1 MPWLLGIESTQR
13 AQAFGNPTSRDK
25 RGKILQISLMGLGR
39 MGANMARR
47 WARGGVSVIAFDR
60 SSDARASVAEKNIS
74 TVESLEAA
82 IGAQASPR
90 IVWLML
96 PAGEVTES
104 TIDTLLPL
112 LTNGDLLVD
121 GGNANYKDT
130 LRRAAKANAVGIRYA
145 DCGVSGGVWGLQ
157 NGYCVMAGASD
168 DDYARLQP
176 FLEVLAPSKTQ
187 GIVHAGAVGAGH
199 YAKMVHNGI
208 EYGMMQALAEG
219 FALMEAK
226 KEFNMPVADI
236 ANAWRDGSV
245 VRSWLLDLT
254 ADALKKPDEIAAI
267 APYVSDSGEGRWAVE
282 AMVELGVPAPVM
294 ALALTTR
301 FATQG
306 NGDYAAKLLAQMRAG
321 FGGHAVKKT

>member
-1 MPWLLGIESTQR
+1 MQVVLI
-13 AQAFGNPTSRDK
+13 
-25 RGKILQISLMGLGR
+25 GLGR

-47 WARGGVSVIAFDR
+47 WARGGVNVVAFDQ
-60 SSDARASVAEKNIS
+60 SEEARAAATEARVRPAGSIAEA
-74 TVESLEAA
+74 LAA
-82 IGAQASPR
+82 GAAATPR

-96 PAGEVTES
+96 PAGEVTEA
-104 TIDTLLPL
+104 TITALLPQL
-112 LTNGDLLVD
+112 AKGDLLVD

-130 LRRAAKANAVGIRYA
+130 LRRAGKANALGIDYA
-145 DCGVSGGVWGLQ
+145 DVGVSGGVWGLA
-157 NGYCVMAGASD
+157 NGYCVMAGASAA
-168 DDYARLQP
+168 DYQRLKP
-176 FLEVLAPSKTQ
+176 LLEVLAPSPTQ

-226 KEFNMPVADI
+226 KDFAMPVAEI
-236 ANAWRDGSV
+236 AEAWRDGSV

-254 ADALKKPDEIAAI
+254 AAALRKPDEIAAI

-282 AMVELGVPAPVM
+282 AMVELGVPAPVT

-306 NGDYAAKLLAQMRAG
+306 RGDYAAKLLAQMRAG
-321 FGGHAVKKT
+321 FGGHAVKKAD

>member
-1 MPWLLGIESTQR
+1 M
-13 AQAFGNPTSRDK
+13 
-25 RGKILQISLMGLGR
+25 LQISLIGLGR

-47 WARGGVSVIAFDR
+47 WGRGGVSVVAFDQ
-60 SSDARASVAEKNIS
+60 SADARASVVETNI
-74 TVESLEAA
+74 TAADSLAAA
-82 IGAQASPR
+82 IASQPTPR
-90 IVWLML
+90 VVWLML
-96 PAGEVTES
+96 PAGAITES
-104 TIDTLLPL
+104 TIDSLMTQLSP
-112 LTNGDLLVD
+112 GDLLLD

-130 LRRAAKANAVGIRYA
+130 LRRAAKVNAVGIHYA

-157 NGYCVMAGASD
+157 NGYCVMAGASVE
-168 DDYARLQP
+168 DYARLKP
-176 FLEVLAPSKTQ
+176 YLEVLAPSPTE

-199 YAKMVHNGI
+199 FAKMVHNGI

-226 KEFNMPVADI
+226 KDFNMPIADI

-254 ADALKKPDEIAAI
+254 ADALKKPDDIAAI

-282 AMVELGVPAPVM
+282 AMVDLGVPAPVM

-306 NGDYAAKLLAQMRAG
+306 KGDYAAKLLAQMRAG
-321 FGGHAVKKT
+321 FGGHAVKKA

>member
-1 MPWLLGIESTQR
+1 MQVVLI
-13 AQAFGNPTSRDK
+13 
-25 RGKILQISLMGLGR
+25 GLGR

-47 WARGGVSVIAFDR
+47 WARGGVNVVAFDQ
-60 SSDARASVAEKNIS
+60 SEEARAAATEARVSPAGSIAEA
-74 TVESLEAA
+74 LAA
-82 IGAQASPR
+82 GAGATPR

-96 PAGEVTES
+96 PAGEVTEA
-104 TIDTLLPL
+104 TIAALLPQL
-112 LTNGDLLVD
+112 AKGDLLVD

-130 LRRAAKANAVGIRYA
+130 LRRAGKANALGIDYA
-145 DCGVSGGVWGLQ
+145 DVGVSGGVWGLA
-157 NGYCVMAGASD
+157 NGYCVMAGASAA
-168 DDYARLQP
+168 DYQRLKP
-176 FLEVLAPSKTQ
+176 LLEVLAPSPTQ

-226 KEFNMPVADI
+226 RDFAMPVAEI
-236 ANAWRDGSV
+236 AEAWRDGSV

-254 ADALKKPDEIAAI
+254 AAALRKPDEIAAI

-282 AMVELGVPAPVM
+282 AMVELGVPAPVT

-306 NGDYAAKLLAQMRAG
+306 RGDYAAKLLAQMRAG
-321 FGGHAVKKT
+321 FGGHAVKKAD

>member
-1 MPWLLGIESTQR
+1 
-13 AQAFGNPTSRDK
+13 
-25 RGKILQISLMGLGR
+25 LQIILLGLGR

-47 WARGGVSVIAFDR
+47 WARGGVNVTAFDVTPE
-60 SSDARASVAEKNIS
+60 ARAAVSEANVVIVAS
-74 TVESLEAA
+74 HDAA
-82 IGAQASPR
+82 LAAMTPKR
-90 IVWLML
+90 IVWMML
-96 PAGEVTES
+96 PAGEITES
-104 TIDTLLPL
+104 TIDSLLPK
-112 LTNGDLLVD
+112 LTKGDLLVD

-130 LRRAAKANAVGIRYA
+130 LRRAAKANAAGIEYA

-168 DDYARLQP
+168 ANYARLKP
-176 FLEVLAPSKTQ
+176 YLEVLAPSKTE
-187 GIVHAGAVGAGH
+187 GIVHAGKVGAGH
-199 YAKMVHNGI
+199 FAKMVHNGI

-226 KEFNMPVADI
+226 RDFAMPIDQI
-236 ANAWRDGSV
+236 ANAWRSGSV

-254 ADALKKPDEIAAI
+254 ADALKKPDDIAAI

-282 AMVELGVPAPVM
+282 AMVDLGVPAPVT

-306 NGDYAAKLLAQMRAG
+306 RGDYAAKLLAQMRAG
-321 FGGHAVKKT
+321 FGGHAVKKQEK

>member
-1 MPWLLGIESTQR
+1 MQVVLI
-13 AQAFGNPTSRDK
+13 
-25 RGKILQISLMGLGR
+25 GLGR

-47 WARGGVSVIAFDR
+47 WARGGVNVVAFDQ
-60 SSDARASVAEKNIS
+60 SEEARAAATEARVRPAGSIAEA
-74 TVESLEAA
+74 LAA
-82 IGAQASPR
+82 GAAATPR

-96 PAGEVTES
+96 PAGEVTEA
-104 TIDTLLPL
+104 TIAALLPQL
-112 LTNGDLLVD
+112 AKGDLLVD

-130 LRRAAKANAVGIRYA
+130 LRRAGKANALGIDYA
-145 DCGVSGGVWGLQ
+145 DVGVSGGVWGLA
-157 NGYCVMAGASD
+157 NGYCVMAGASAA
-168 DDYARLQP
+168 DYQRLKP
-176 FLEVLAPSKTQ
+176 LLEVLAPSPTQ

-226 KEFNMPVADI
+226 KDFAMPVAEI
-236 ANAWRDGSV
+236 AEAWRDGSV

-254 ADALKKPDEIAAI
+254 AASLRKPDEIAAI

-282 AMVELGVPAPVM
+282 AMVELGVPAPVT

-306 NGDYAAKLLAQMRAG
+306 RGDYAAKLLAQMRAG
-321 FGGHAVKKT
+321 FGGHAVKKAD

>member
-1 MPWLLGIESTQR
+1 MQVVLI
-13 AQAFGNPTSRDK
+13 
-25 RGKILQISLMGLGR
+25 GLGR

-47 WARGGVSVIAFDR
+47 WARGGVNVAAFDQ
-60 SSDARASVAEKNIS
+60 SEEARAAATEARVRPVSSIAEA
-74 TVESLEAA
+74 LAA
-82 IGAQASPR
+82 GAAATPR

-96 PAGEVTES
+96 PAGEVTEA
-104 TIDTLLPL
+104 TIAALLPQL
-112 LTNGDLLVD
+112 AKGDLLVD

-130 LRRAAKANAVGIRYA
+130 LRRAGKANALGIDYA
-145 DCGVSGGVWGLQ
+145 DVGVSGGVWGLA
-157 NGYCVMAGASD
+157 NGYCVMAGASAA
-168 DDYARLQP
+168 DYQRLKP
-176 FLEVLAPSKTQ
+176 LLEVLAPSPTQ

-226 KEFNMPVADI
+226 KDFAMPVAEI
-236 ANAWRDGSV
+236 AEAWRDGSV

-254 ADALKKPDEIAAI
+254 AAALRKPDEIAAI

-282 AMVELGVPAPVM
+282 AMVELGVPAPVT

-306 NGDYAAKLLAQMRAG
+306 RGDYAAKLLAQMRAG
-321 FGGHAVKKT
+321 FGGHAVKKAD

>member
-1 MPWLLGIESTQR
+1 M
-13 AQAFGNPTSRDK
+13 
-25 RGKILQISLMGLGR
+25 QISLIGLGR

-47 WARGGVSVIAFDR
+47 WGRGGVSVLAFDQ
-60 SSDARASVAEKNIS
+60 SAEARASVVETNIVAADSLAEVIA
-74 TVESLEAA
+74 T
-82 IGAQASPR
+82 QPSPR
-90 IVWLML
+90 VVWLML
-96 PAGEVTES
+96 PAGEITES
-104 TIDTLLPL
+104 TIDALMLQLAP
-112 LTNGDLLVD
+112 GDLLVD

-130 LRRAAKANAVGIRYA
+130 LRRAAKVNTAGIHYA

-157 NGYCVMAGASD
+157 NGYCVMAGASEA
-168 DDYARLQP
+168 DYARLKP
-176 FLEVLAPSKTQ
+176 FLEVLAPSKTE

-199 YAKMVHNGI
+199 FAKMVHNGI

-226 KEFNMPVADI
+226 KDFNMPIADI

-254 ADALKKPDEIAAI
+254 ADALKKPDDIAAI

-282 AMVELGVPAPVM
+282 AMVDLGVPAPVM

-306 NGDYAAKLLAQMRAG
+306 KGDYAAKLLAQMRAG
-321 FGGHAVKKT
+321 FGGHAVKKA

>member
-1 MPWLLGIESTQR
+1 MQVVLI
-13 AQAFGNPTSRDK
+13 
-25 RGKILQISLMGLGR
+25 GLGR

-47 WARGGVSVIAFDR
+47 WARGGVNVVAFDQ
-60 SSDARASVAEKNIS
+60 SEEARAAATEARVSPAGSIAEA
-74 TVESLEAA
+74 LAA
-82 IGAQASPR
+82 GAGATPR

-96 PAGEVTES
+96 PAGEVTEA
-104 TIDTLLPL
+104 TIAALLPQL
-112 LTNGDLLVD
+112 AKGDLLVD

-130 LRRAAKANAVGIRYA
+130 LRRAGKANALGIDYA
-145 DCGVSGGVWGLQ
+145 DVGVSGGVWGLA
-157 NGYCVMAGASD
+157 NGYCVMAGASAA
-168 DDYARLQP
+168 DYQRLKP
-176 FLEVLAPSKTQ
+176 LLEVLAPSPTQ

-226 KEFNMPVADI
+226 KDFAMPVAEI
-236 ANAWRDGSV
+236 AEAWRDGSV

-254 ADALKKPDEIAAI
+254 AAALRKPDEIAAI

-282 AMVELGVPAPVM
+282 AMVELGVPAPVT

-306 NGDYAAKLLAQMRAG
+306 RGDYAAKLLAQMRAG
-321 FGGHAVKKT
+321 FGGHAVKKAD

>member
-1 MPWLLGIESTQR
+1 MQVVLI
-13 AQAFGNPTSRDK
+13 
-25 RGKILQISLMGLGR
+25 GLGR

-47 WARGGVSVIAFDR
+47 WARGGVNVVAFDQ
-60 SSDARASVAEKNIS
+60 SEEARAAATEARVSPAGSIAEA
-74 TVESLEAA
+74 LAA
-82 IGAQASPR
+82 GAGATPR

-96 PAGEVTES
+96 PAGEVTEA
-104 TIDTLLPL
+104 TIAALLPQL
-112 LTNGDLLVD
+112 AKGDLLVD

-130 LRRAAKANAVGIRYA
+130 LRRAGKANALGIDYA
-145 DCGVSGGVWGLQ
+145 DVGVSGGVWGLA
-157 NGYCVMAGASD
+157 NGYCVMAGASAA
-168 DDYARLQP
+168 DYQRLKP
-176 FLEVLAPSKTQ
+176 LLEVLAPSPTQ

-226 KEFNMPVADI
+226 KDFAMPVAEI
-236 ANAWRDGSV
+236 AEAWRDGSV

-254 ADALKKPDEIAAI
+254 AAALRKPDEIAAI

-282 AMVELGVPAPVM
+282 AMIELGVPAPVT

-306 NGDYAAKLLAQMRAG
+306 KGDYAAKLLAQMRAG
-321 FGGHAVKKT
+321 FGGHAVKKAD

>member
-1 MPWLLGIESTQR
+1 MQVVLI
-13 AQAFGNPTSRDK
+13 
-25 RGKILQISLMGLGR
+25 GLGR

-47 WARGGVSVIAFDR
+47 WARGGVNVVAFDQ
-60 SSDARASVAEKNIS
+60 SEEARAAATEARVRPAGSIAEA
-74 TVESLEAA
+74 LAA
-82 IGAQASPR
+82 GAGATPR

-96 PAGEVTES
+96 PAGEVTEA
-104 TIDTLLPL
+104 TIAALLPQL
-112 LTNGDLLVD
+112 AKGDLLVD

-130 LRRAAKANAVGIRYA
+130 LRRAGKANALGIDYA
-145 DCGVSGGVWGLQ
+145 DVGVSGGVWGLA
-157 NGYCVMAGASD
+157 NGYCVMAGASAA
-168 DDYARLQP
+168 DYQRLKP
-176 FLEVLAPSKTQ
+176 LLEVLAPSPTQ

-226 KEFNMPVADI
+226 KDFAMPVAEI
-236 ANAWRDGSV
+236 AEAWRDGSV

-254 ADALKKPDEIAAI
+254 AASLRKPDEIAAI

-282 AMVELGVPAPVM
+282 AMVELGVPAPVT

-306 NGDYAAKLLAQMRAG
+306 RGDYAAKLLAQMRAG
-321 FGGHAVKKT
+321 FGGHAVKKAD